1 MSTAT
6 AVRGPIIK
14 FDKNVPVRIDDA
26 KYLDLVGGQYGPQV
40 RVKGTINGQENAI
53 AYLPGHV
60 ADVLTNLLVA
70 GVILEAPS
78 HYPDNDDRRGF
89 ALQRGETRSFSV
101 TLSEVGGE
109 KDTLIDVGGSVS
121 APVAAPA
128 PQPPRAA
135 SPKPAPAA
143 PVTRPA
149 TPTTI
154 PAAPVYVA
162 VTDELSLK
170 RANIATVQY
179 FALRSVCTE
188 LLPVFREVG
197 IEPDADTVH
206 KLAFELFKVWVDRG
220 LV

>member
-40 RVKGTINGQENAI
+40 RVKGTINGQENALT
-53 AYLPGHV
+53 YLPGHV

-70 GVILEAPS
+70 SVILEAPS

-109 KDTLIDVGGSVS
+109 KDTLIDVGGAAS

-128 PQPPRAA
+128 PRAA
-135 SPKPAPAA
+135 NLKPAPMPMTGTG
-143 PVTRPA
+143 PVTTTPTRPA
-149 TPTTI
+149 APTTA
-154 PAAPVYVA
+154 PETRDPRLDKMDALVLTQRAALGFVLTGCVPM
-162 VTDELSLK
+162 
-170 RANIATVQY
+170 
-179 FALRSVCTE
+179 
-188 LLPVFREVG
+188 FRGQG
-197 IEPDADTVH
+197 IEPDADVVH
-206 KLAFELFKVWVDRG
+206 KLAFELFKTWCDRG

>member
-26 KYLDLVGGQYGPQV
+26 KWLDLVGGQYGPQV

-53 AYLPGHV
+53 TYLPGHV

-70 GVILEAPS
+70 GVILEAPA
-78 HYPDNDDRRGF
+78 HHPDNDDRRGF

-109 KDTLIDVGGSVS
+109 KDTLIDVGGALS

-128 PQPPRAA
+128 PQPPRATV
-135 SPKPAPAA
+135 PKPAPAA
-143 PVTRPA
+143 PAQR
-149 TPTTI
+149 
-154 PAAPVYVA
+154 PAAPTTTPAPAPVRDMDVISTKQGEIANAQCLA
-162 VTDELSLK
+162 VCAVFADLVPTF
-170 RANIATVQY
+170 RAN
-179 FALRSVCTE
+179 
-188 LLPVFREVG
+188 G
-197 IEPDADTVH
+197 IEPDAGTVH
-206 KLAFELFKVWVDRG
+206 KLAFELFKTWCDRG

>member
-53 AYLPGHV
+53 AYLPGQV

-109 KDTLIDVGGSVS
+109 KDTLIDVGGAAS

-143 PVTRPA
+143 PVTRSTAPTT
-149 TPTTI
+149 TPTL
-154 PAAPVYVA
+154 P
-162 VTDELSLK
+162 DESDTRTAK
-170 RANIATVQY
+170 RKDIATAQAM
-179 FALRSVCTE
+179 ALDISCR
-188 LLPVFREVG
+188 LLIPLLRNQG
-197 IEPDADTVH
+197 IEPDADVVH
-206 KLAFELFKVWVDRG
+206 KLAFELFKTWCDRG

>member
-14 FDKNVPVRIDDA
+14 FDRNVPVRIDDA

-70 GVILEAPS
+70 GVILEAPA

-109 KDTLIDVGGSVS
+109 KDTLIDVGGA

-135 SPKPAPAA
+135 VPKPGAVPMVP
-143 PVTRPA
+143 PV
-149 TPTTI
+149 
-154 PAAPVYVA
+154 VA
-162 VTDELSLK
+162 VATTAPETRDPRLDKMDALVLTQ
-170 RANIATVQY
+170 RA
-179 FALRSVCTE
+179 ALGFVLTGCVPM
-188 LLPVFREVG
+188 LREVG

-206 KLAFELFKVWVDRG
+206 KLAFELFKTWCDRG

>member
-14 FDKNVPVRIDDA
+14 FDRNVPVRIDDA

-70 GVILEAPS
+70 GVILEAPA

-109 KDTLIDVGGSVS
+109 KDTLIDVGGA

-128 PQPPRAA
+128 PQPPRAV

-143 PVTRPA
+143 PAPR
-149 TPTTI
+149 
-154 PAAPVYVA
+154 PAAPTTAPSPVPDMDA
-162 VTDELSLK
+162 INTK
-170 RANIATVQY
+170 RGNIATVQY

-188 LLPVFREVG
+188 LLPVFREQG

-206 KLAFELFKVWVDRG
+206 KLAFELFKTWCDRG